1 MPEITELL
9 DAWNRGET
17 AALDE
22 LIPIVYEELHRIAAA
37 RMAEDEQGAIT
48 LRPTALVH
56 EAYLRLHEHRHP
68 NFTDRSHFFGAAS
81 RLMRRIL
88 VDHARRRNAAR
99 RGSGAIRVEIDEDN
113 SASPFTFDWV
123 DLNTALDKL
132 ETVDPELARLVE
144 FRYFGGLT
152 IHETAEAMHIS
163 EAEVKR
169 QWPAAKAFLF
179 REVSGSWKSNGG
191 QP

>member
-9 DAWNRGET
+9 DAWNRGQTE
-17 AALDE
+17 ALDE
-22 LIPIVYEELHRIAAA
+22 LIPLVYDELHRIAAA
-37 RMAEDEQGAIT
+37 RMAEDEHCEIT

-56 EAYLRLHEHRHP
+56 EAYLRLLEHRHP
-68 NFTDRSHFFGAAS
+68 SFSDRSHFFGAVS

-88 VDHARRRNAAR
+88 VDHARKRNAAR
-99 RGSGAIRVEIDEDN
+99 RGSGAIRVEMDEDT
-113 SASPFTFDWV
+113 SVAPFTFDWV
-123 DLNTALDKL
+123 DLNNALDKL

-144 FRYFGGLT
+144 LRYFGGLT
-152 IHETAEAMHIS
+152 ILETAESLRIS

-169 QWPAAKAFLF
+169 QWPVAKAFLF
-179 REVSGSWKSNGG
+179 REVSGEWKSNGG

>member
-22 LIPIVYEELHRIAAA
+22 LIPLVYDELHRIAAV
-37 RMAEDEQGAIT
+37 RMAEDEHGEIT

-56 EAYLRLHEHRHP
+56 EAYLRLLENRHP
-68 NFTDRSHFFGAAS
+68 NFSDRSHFFGAAS

-88 VDHARRRNAAR
+88 VDHSRRRNAAR
-99 RGSGAIRVEIDEDN
+99 RGSGDIRVEMAEANPI
-113 SASPFTFDWV
+113 APFTFDWV

-132 ETVDPELARLVE
+132 ETLDPELARLVE
-144 FRYFGGLT
+144 LRYFGGLT
-152 IHETAEAMHIS
+152 IPETAEAMRIS